1 MDWFN
6 NADIKLQ
13 VVIIS
18 SLTSIAIFLLGWL
31 IKVIYERNSLNYK
44 LKKEYQFEQKKKLKE
59 EIAKNKMHLLNSA
72 EELNH
77 RLWNFSQHVDENWH
91 KGVIGIVASRLTE
104 TYYRPTLVFTKTKYG
119 AKKVAHQIRDLGVR
133 SSEIHSNRTLGQ
145 RREALDGFK
154 SGRYRV
160 LVATDIASRGIDVT
174 GIELVLNYDL
184 PSTSDDYVH
193 RIGRT
198 ARAGTKGHAITFAMV
213 SEGKEVRAIERAIQK
228 RLATTPLPEGF
239 TPAPKLQETPRSP
252 RPQRGRGG
260 RSRGPR
266 QRHSGFGR

>member
-91 KGVIGIVASRLTE
+91 KVSKQDWFETE
-104 TYYRPTLVFTKTKYG
+104 QYYINSFVC
-119 AKKVAHQIRDLGVR
+119 
-133 SSEIHSNRTLGQ
+133 N
-145 RREALDGFK
+145 
-154 SGRYRV
+154 
-160 LVATDIASRGIDVT
+160 
-174 GIELVLNYDL
+174 N
-184 PSTSDDYVH
+184 
-193 RIGRT
+193 
-198 ARAGTKGHAITFAMV
+198 
-213 SEGKEVRAIERAIQK
+213 
-228 RLATTPLPEGF
+228 
-239 TPAPKLQETPRSP
+239 
-252 RPQRGRGG
+252 
-260 RSRGPR
+260 
-266 QRHSGFGR
+266 